1 MATICTLLS
10 MIQAIVDPEFFGTTT
25 EKLRVILILPNVNTQ
40 ITLLRWH
47 DNFEANTK
55 LIVARPLTRDN

>member
-1 MATICTLLS
+1 

-40 ITLLRWH
+40 ITLVRWH
-47 DNFEANTK
+47 DNVEANTK